1 MLADKQSPLLL
12 LIAQHRSVVVINA
25 DAPYIKMVSE
35 QFDRCHGTLL
45 QYVEFLCSAVTPPS
59 AYAQLIPSLDDLVH
73 LYHLDPEVAFLIYRP
88 VMRLFKCE
96 GRLEVFWPLD
106 NNETVTTTI
115 ANLEP
120 EARECPGRVILDIG
134 SLHNTVMWSDLL
146 ETVKTMLPSK
156 AWNSLSPDLYATFWG
171 LTLYDLYVP
180 RNRYESEIAKQ
191 HAALKALEELSD
203 NSSSAITKRKKEK
216 ERIQESLDRLTS
228 SEICDLSSHSLKPD
242 YVHWKWSQR
251 MSRLLIQC
259 LESSEYMEI
268 RNALILLTKISGV
281 FPVTKRSGINL
292 EKRVTRI
299 KSDEREDLKVLAT
312 GVAAALAARKPS
324 WVTDEEF
331 GMGYLEIK
339 PPSAASKSLSGNV
352 AAAQNSSAHNVS
364 QGEPADGRALIT
376 GSQHGDPGIST
387 REQISRAKHADGRSD
402 RTENISHLKSDL
414 GPQKSKGGSS
424 NNGPNA
430 QSAVSLAAVHIGAS
444 RSAEN
449 HKSMDDST
457 NRTFE
462 ESTVR
467 VAAKNLAESELKVS
481 TKRSVSKTPK
491 QDVKDDN
498 KSGKGVG
505 RTLSSSISD
514 KEIQVHLSEGRQGG
528 AANVSSLTSN
538 GNGLSV
544 SGKASTMLTRTS
556 DSYGVESK
564 SESGGNKPMLKDEAT
579 DVADVQKPPSRL
591 VHSPRHDNSVAA
603 SKSSDKLQKRTS
615 PAEEPDRLSK
625 RQKGDGELRDLEG
638 EVKFSERER
647 STDARSADLDKD
659 EQNLYRSV
667 DKPLDRS
674 KDKGNDRYDRDHRER
689 SERPDKSRGD
699 DSLADRSRDKSIE
712 RYGRELSVERGQD
725 RAADRSFDR
734 LADKAK
740 DDRSKLRYND
750 TSAEKSQV
758 DERFHG
764 QNLPPPPPLPP
775 HMVPQSVASGR
786 RDEDADRRFGT
797 TRHAQRLSPRH
808 DEKERRRSEENSVVS
823 QDDTKRRK
831 EDDVRERKREERE
844 GLSMK
849 YLAFGSHWSPLPPAV
864 EERER
869 EREREREKTN
879 PLKEE
884 MDSSATAKRRKL
896 KRDHLPTGEAGEY
909 SPVAPPPPPLGIGMS
924 HSYDGRE
931 RGDRKGAVIQRPSYL
946 EEPPMRIHGKDVVGK
961 MARRDTDPMYDRE
974 WDEDKRQRA
983 EQKRRH
989 RK

>member
-1 MLADKQSPLLL
+1 
-12 LIAQHRSVVVINA
+12 
-25 DAPYIKMVSE
+25 
-35 QFDRCHGTLL
+35 
-45 QYVEFLCSAVTPPS
+45 
-59 AYAQLIPSLDDLVH
+59 
-73 LYHLDPEVAFLIYRP
+73 
-88 VMRLFKCE
+88 
-96 GRLEVFWPLD
+96 
-106 NNETVTTTI
+106 
-115 ANLEP
+115 
-120 EARECPGRVILDIG
+120 
-134 SLHNTVMWSDLL
+134 
-146 ETVKTMLPSK
+146 MLPSK

-228 SEICDLSSHSLKPD
+228 ELRKHEDNVSSVRRRLSCEKDKWLTSCPDTLKINMEFLQRCIFPRCTFSMPDAVYCAMFVHTLHSLGTPFFNTVNHVDVLICKTLQPMICCCTEYEAGRLGRFLYETLKIAYYWKSD
-242 YVHWKWSQR
+242 ESIYEHECGNMPGFAVYYRFPNSQRVTYGQFIKVHWKWSQR

-324 WVTDEEF
+324 WITDEEF

-339 PPSAASKSLSGNV
+339 PPSAASKSLSGNA
-352 AAAQNSSAHNVS
+352 AAAQNSSALNVS
-364 QGEPADGRALIT
+364 QGEPAEGRAPHT
-376 GSQHGDPGIST
+376 GSQHGDPGNST

-402 RTENISHLKSDL
+402 RTDNVSHSKFDQ
-414 GPQKSKGGSS
+414 GHQKSKGGSS
-424 NNGPNA
+424 TNGSNA
-430 QSAVSLAAVHIGAS
+430 QSAGSAAAVHVGAS
-444 RSAEN
+444 RSEN
-449 HKSMDDST
+449 RKGVDDSS
-457 NRTFE
+457 NRTLE
-462 ESTVR
+462 DGTVR
-467 VAAKNLAESELKVS
+467 AAPKNLAESEMKIS
-481 TKRSVSKTPK
+481 TKRLVSKTPK
-491 QDVKDDN
+491 QDVVKDDN
-498 KSGKGVG
+498 KSGKAVG
-505 RTLSSSISD
+505 RTPSSSTSD
-514 KEIQVHLSEGRQGG
+514 KDIQVHLSEGRQGG
-528 AANVSSLTSN
+528 AANVSSALTLN
-538 GNGLSV
+538 GNAVST
-544 SGKASTMLTRTS
+544 SGKISTLSTRAS
-556 DSYGVESK
+556 DSYGAESK
-564 SESGGNKPMLKDEAT
+564 SDSGLNKPMPKAEAT
-579 DVADVQKPPSRL
+579 EVADVQKPPQL

-603 SKSSDKLQKRTS
+603 SKSSDKLQKRAS
-615 PAEEPDRLSK
+615 PAEEPDRSSK
-625 RQKGDGELRDLEG
+625 RRKGDGELRDLEG

-647 STDARSADLDKD
+647 STDTRSADLDKVGND
-659 EQNLYRSV
+659 EQNKHRST

-689 SERPDKSRGD
+689 SERPDKSHGD
-699 DSLADRSRDKSIE
+699 DSLADRSRDKSME
-712 RYGRELSVERGQD
+712 RYGRERSDERGMD
-725 RAADRSFDR
+725 RGTDRSFDR

-750 TSAEKSQV
+750 TSAEKSQG
-758 DERFHG
+758 DDRFHG

-775 HMVPQSVASGR
+775 HMVPQSVTSGR

-808 DEKERRRSEENSVVS
+808 DEKERRRSEENSLVS

-844 GLSMK
+844 GLSIK
-849 YLAFGSHWSPLPPAV
+849 V

-869 EREREREKTN
+869 EREREKTHL
-879 PLKEE
+879 LKEE
-884 MDSSATAKRRKL
+884 MDAGAAAKRRKI

-909 SPVAPPPPPLGIGMS
+909 SPVAPPPPPLGSGMS
-924 HSYDGRE
+924 QSYDGRD
-931 RGDRKGAVIQRPSYL
+931 RGDRKGGTIQRTSYL
-946 EEPPMRIHGKDVVGK
+946 EEPSIRIHGKDVAGK
-961 MARRDTDPMYDRE
+961 MARRDADPMYDRE